1 MKWITRE
8 KIKVDRLPAHGS
20 SKKFIDADAEFL
32 FLPRN
37 TDWARIN
44 NGIVYMTPGGP
55 PPGCMATQ
63 TDSGSAKWAVDKD
76 DSALLARRSHYLSGT
91 PLPVALRGGVRV

>member
-8 KIKVDRLPAHGS
+8 KIKVDRVACPWLI
-20 SKKFIDADAEFL
+20 KKIYRCRRGISV
-32 FLPRN
+32 LPRN

-44 NGIVYMTPGGP
+44 NGIVYMTPGGA
-55 PPGCMATQ
+55 PPGRMATQ
-63 TDSGSAKWAVDKD
+63 TGSGSAKWAVDKD